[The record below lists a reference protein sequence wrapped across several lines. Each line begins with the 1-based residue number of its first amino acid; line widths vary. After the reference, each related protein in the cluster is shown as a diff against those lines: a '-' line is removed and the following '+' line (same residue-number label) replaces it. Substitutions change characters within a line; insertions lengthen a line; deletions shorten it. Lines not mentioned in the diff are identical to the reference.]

1 MGLSET
7 THKPDG
13 YPMSD
18 SEFFLGPRR
27 LGDGEPCYVIA
38 EIGSNFNVSLDLA
51 KQSIDA
57 AVDAGADAVKFQ
69 TFKADEFVAGT
80 ELSYSYR
87 LLDGSVVTESQHE
100 MFKKLE
106 LPNAWHADLY
116 NYAQSKGVDFLSSAA
131 DRSAVDLLC
140 DIGVPAIKLASE
152 DLINIELLKY
162 VATKGRPLLLS
173 TGMAD
178 EGEIK
183 IAIENIKEYGDPPV
197 MLMHCTSVYPTPPHA
212 CNLRRIQTLR
222 DRFQHPVGFSDHTM
236 GWEAPH
242 AAVALGAIVIEK
254 HFTLD
259 RMLPGPDHQM
269 STEPEEFS
277 IMVSKIRELEVL
289 LGSDRIDYDPIEEE
303 GRLKF
308 RRSIVA
314 AYDLEPGVPLVKSD
328 FSYKRPGHGLKPY
341 EQNLLLGKL
350 LRKAVGKDQIIT
362 LEDVS

>member
-7 THKPDG
+7 AYKPDG
-13 YPMSD
+13 CPMSK

-27 LGDGEPCYVIA
+27 LGVGEACYVIA
-38 EIGSNFNVSLDLA
+38 EIGSNFNGSLDLA
-51 KQSIDA
+51 KQSIDS

-69 TFKADEFVAGT
+69 TFKADEFVAGKQ
-80 ELSYSYR
+80 LSYSYR
-87 LLDGSVVTESQHE
+87 LPDGAQVTESQYD

-106 LPNAWHADLY
+106 LPDAWHAHLY
-116 NYAQSKGVDFLSSAA
+116 DYAQSKGVDFLSSAA

-140 DIGVPAIKLASE
+140 DMSVPAIKLASE
-152 DLINIELLKY
+152 DLINVELLKY
-162 VATKGRPLLLS
+162 VATKGRPVLLS

-178 EGEIK
+178 EREIK
-183 IAIENIKEYGDPPV
+183 IALENIKEYGDPPV

-212 CNLRRIQTLR
+212 CNLRRVQSLR
-222 DRFQHPVGFSDHTM
+222 DRFQHPVGYSDHTM

-269 STEPEEFS
+269 STEPEGFS
-277 IMVSKIRELEVL
+277 MMVSKIRELETL

-303 GRLKF
+303 GRFKF

-314 AYDLEPGVPLVKSD
+314 AYDLVPGVPIKRSD
-328 FSYKRPGHGLKPY
+328 LAYKRPGHGLKPY
-341 EQNLLLGKL
+341 EQDRLLGKVL
-350 LRKAVGKDQIIT
+350 KKAVKRDEVIT
-362 LEDVS
+362 LSDTN